1 MNTEKETKTISK
13 RGRFSIVSY
22 SRNNKNITPK
32 KRNSRK
38 GSKSKKRTKI
48 NIFPKTLINKPNSN
62 PKYNYVNKINAN
74 NNFVLTKLNINL
86 IDIIMMCVKN
96 NIKTNNKNIRKI
108 NEELLIILQNDIF
121 DPFNKSTEMTPFTRW
136 KTGNSKINNKKI
148 YTFSQNK
155 FVYLMSDIV
164 KNINKLVKN
173 ILLKLDKLKSNTFIN
188 KTRKS
193 VTTLLDKL
201 NAGKTI
207 STTQR
212 NKFSKDIKILD
223 TLANDKGRLNN

>member
-1 MNTEKETKTISK
+1 MNTKKTSK
-13 RGRFSIVSY
+13 KGRFSIVSY
-22 SRNNKNITPK
+22 SGHTKNITPK
-32 KRNSRK
+32 KKNSRK

-62 PKYNYVNKINAN
+62 PKHYYVNQINAN

-121 DPFNKSTEMTPFTRW
+121 DPFNKYTEMTSFTRW
-136 KTGNSKINNKKI
+136 KTNNTRRNKNKI
-148 YTFSQNK
+148 YTFSQKK
-155 FVYLMSDIV
+155 FVNLMSNIL

-173 ILLKLDKLKSNTFIN
+173 ILLKLDKLKTNAFIN

-193 VTTLLDKL
+193 VNTILDKL

-223 TLANDKGRLNN
+223 TLANDKGR